1 MPFSANSPEG
11 PVTLIG
17 VTPLSVETMRARN
30 RKEKAYTA
38 RCCGAPLSIRV
49 AEGKAPHFVH
59 QRTPENC
66 DADRGETPE
75 HRRLKH
81 LIAETVI
88 RTYEW
93 DVETEAR
100 ENDPAT
106 GKAIWQADVLVIGKK
121 TAVAFE
127 VQLSNADYEHM
138 CERQARYKESG
149 VRGLWLVRTK
159 KGFPQSKELPVF
171 TVDCSPVGDWVTL
184 STRWDF
190 PDMWAR
196 TNEADWI
203 ELPDF
208 IEAALDKRLKWGP
221 FLGKADTLLDADIR
235 YAHVGTCNSCA
246 RTIVS
251 PQGSRLRVA
260 TEPGYPDYFWLNALS
275 YEWRTHW
282 HSQIV
287 NATWQH
293 VAKDT
298 GITLRS
304 SKGTCCWCKAPAPVE
319 SKFPTVYGSISTQFR
334 LGDLPKPRPGTV
346 EWNWLHRWHV
356 FGP

>member
-17 VTPLSVETMRARN
+17 VTPQSVETMRARN
-30 RKEKAYTA
+30 RKEKVYTA
-38 RCCGAPLSIRV
+38 KCCGAPLSIRV

-59 QRTPENC
+59 QSTPGNC
-66 DADRGETPE
+66 DGDRNETPE

-106 GKAIWQADVLVIGKK
+106 GRAIWQADVLVIGKK

-138 CERQARYKESG
+138 CERQTRYKQSR

-171 TVDCSPVGDWVTL
+171 TVECTPAGDWVAL

-196 TNEADWI
+196 TNDEGLI

-208 IEAALDKRLKWGP
+208 IEAALNKQLKWSP
-221 FLGKADTLLDADIR
+221 FVNKPDTVLNANVR
-235 YAHVGTCNSCA
+235 YAHVGSCNSCA

-251 PQGSRLRVA
+251 AQGSRLDIA
-260 TEPGYPDYFWLNALS
+260 AEPGYPDYLWLDALR
-275 YEWRTHW
+275 YEGRTHW
-282 HSQIV
+282 HSKIV
-287 NATWQH
+287 SATWQN
-293 VAKDT
+293 VANDVGLT
-298 GITLRS
+298 FRS
-304 SKGTCCWCKAPAPVE
+304 SKGTCCWCKAPMTVE
-319 SKFPTVYGSISTQFR
+319 NKFPTKYGSISTQLR
-334 LGDLPKPRPGTV
+334 LGDLPKPRFGTV
-346 EWNWLHRWHV
+346 EWGWLHRWFV
-356 FGP
+356 LAP